1 MASDDEDELA
11 ALRAARAAR
20 TGQATLVT
28 QLLLLQLLHVRTS
41 REKHSRQASSI
52 PKCFDYFVQSDLRRR
67 AGTAEDTA
75 AVARW
80 AQQTSRGSALGH
92 RYHCI

>member
-20 TGQATLVT
+20 TGQATLVNSVAAAAWT
-28 QLLLLQLLHVRTS
+28 K
-41 REKHSRQASSI
+41 REKHPRLAGSM
-52 PKCFDYFVQSDLRRR
+52 PNYFDDFVQSDLRRR

-80 AQQTSRGSALGH
+80 AEQTSSGSALGH
-92 RYHCI
+92 CYHCI